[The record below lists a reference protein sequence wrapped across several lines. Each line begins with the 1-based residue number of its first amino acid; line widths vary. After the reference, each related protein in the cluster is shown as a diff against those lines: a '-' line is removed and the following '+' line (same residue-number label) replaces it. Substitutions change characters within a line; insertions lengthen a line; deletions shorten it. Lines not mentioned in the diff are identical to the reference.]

1 MTSKRPQRTDRKLRN
16 ARQSVAQAR
25 DAVRQVDRGD
35 VDPASALFFEF
46 AAPLLLTARN
56 EDEFATA
63 TALAEF
69 VWAATHFDA
78 AAQALM
84 LDEFIR
90 ETAVPEEMIPWLLD
104 VYGELAARKMA
115 LVGE

>member
-1 MTSKRPQRTDRKLRN
+1 M
-16 ARQSVAQAR
+16 AQAR
-25 DAVRQVDRGD
+25 DAVQQVDRGD

-46 AAPLLLTARN
+46 AAPLLLTARS
-56 EDEFATA
+56 EEEFATA

-69 VWAATHFDA
+69 VWAATHFDV
-78 AAQALM
+78 AAQAMM

-90 ETAVPEEMIPWLLD
+90 ETEVPDQMIPWLLD

>member
-1 MTSKRPQRTDRKLRN
+1 MTSKRPQRTDRRLRN

-25 DAVRQVDRGD
+25 DAIQQVDQGD

-46 AAPLLLTARN
+46 AAPLLMTARD
-56 EDEFATA
+56 EHEFAVA

-69 VWAATHFDA
+69 VWAATHFDV

-90 ETAVPEEMIPWLLD
+90 DSSVPDEMIPWLLD
-104 VYGELAARKMA
+104 VYGELAARKLA
-115 LVGE
+115 LVG